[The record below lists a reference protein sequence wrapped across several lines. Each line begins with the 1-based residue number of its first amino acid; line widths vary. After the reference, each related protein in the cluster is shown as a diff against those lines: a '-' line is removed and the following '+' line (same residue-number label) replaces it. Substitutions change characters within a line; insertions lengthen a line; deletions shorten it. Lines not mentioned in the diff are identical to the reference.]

1 MGLQLPILE
10 STVAMA
16 NNPERQIFVSCSRK
30 IVCVRLKLLPG
41 WLAGKIADRREIL
54 GKVFSKIREVNFA
67 DDDDDA
73 YNDVYDEQQQTQSKR
88 KKSNV
93 LKSHCRLNVCFGSTT
108 LCVF

>member
-41 WLAGKIADRREIL
+41 WLAGK
-54 GKVFSKIREVNFA
+54 N
-67 DDDDDA
+67 
-73 YNDVYDEQQQTQSKR
+73 
-88 KKSNV
+88 
-93 LKSHCRLNVCFGSTT
+93 C
-108 LCVF
+108 